1 MQDSMNFKE
10 KLFTKYRKNG
20 FMGVTKAILKRITGY
35 NYFIKKKDKYMLNKI
50 LKLDDMKVR
59 FEEIYK
65 TSYWG
70 SKDSASG
77 VGSTLNY
84 TRPLR
89 EWLIKKINDLDIK
102 NVVDAPCGDFHWMKD
117 VVKNVNVN
125 YVGLDIVDALIAF
138 NNKSYKNEKIIFET
152 KDICND
158 QIPNCDLLIVRDC
171 LFHLSYSHIDSFLRN
186 IYKCEY
192 EYLLTTTH
200 IVEDN
205 FSNSDIIT
213 GDFREINLFSRP
225 FLFNRDHVIDYI
237 TEGHNN
243 SLRKMILISKSNVPK
258 SIL

>member
-1 MQDSMNFKE
+1 MSIIE
-10 KLFTKYRKNG
+10 KLYTKYKKSG
-20 FMGVTKAILKRITGY
+20 LIGVIKAILKRITGY
-35 NYFIKKKDKYMLNKI
+35 NYFIKKRDEYILNKI
-50 LKLDDMKVR
+50 LKLDNMQVR

-84 TRPLR
+84 TKSLR
-89 EWLIKKINDLDIK
+89 EWLIKKIKDLNIK
-102 NVVDAPCGDFHWMKD
+102 NVVDAPCGDFHWMQD
-117 VVKNVNVN
+117 VIKNVNVN
-125 YVGLDIVDALIAF
+125 YVGLDIVDALIVS
-138 NNKSYKNEKIIFET
+138 NNKSYRNENTIFET

-158 QIPNCDLLIVRDC
+158 KIPNCDLLIVRDC

-192 EYLLTTTH
+192 AYLLTTTH

-213 GDFREINLFSRP
+213 GDFREINLFSSP
-225 FLFNRDHVIDYI
+225 FLFNQEHVIDYI

-243 SLRKMILISKSNVPK
+243 SLRKVILISKSNVPK
-258 SIL
+258 SIF